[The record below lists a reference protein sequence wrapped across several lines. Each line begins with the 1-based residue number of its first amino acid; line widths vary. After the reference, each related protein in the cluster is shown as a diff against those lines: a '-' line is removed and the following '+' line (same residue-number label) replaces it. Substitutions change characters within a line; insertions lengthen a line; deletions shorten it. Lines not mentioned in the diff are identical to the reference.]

1 MTITTLG
8 ILWNVTPTLIKN
20 AFRHYVRFFLEFGVR
35 SPRESANDFLYDQIF
50 HMIKRLTVYL
60 THHTIEEVQKLTDQS
75 VPNPPRCYDEQVM
88 IPLECCHQA
97 ADLLHEYFG
106 PEMMQSFIGGSRWWQ
121 MRSQPGIPAEWIS
134 HYSDYHTLMEKRG
147 QNPSFSTSF
156 LHHITRHSKRVNPR
170 HEHPAD
176 VDPSATHHAG
186 RFADTHEESRRLER
200 IMLYIHGGAYYFG
213 SINTHKYAIHRAST
227 KFGGFTLA
235 VNYRKAPQFPFPCA
249 IQDCLAAYLYLLRPP
264 PGALHPPIDSSRIVV
279 AGDSAGGGLA
289 LALLQLIRDLSLP
302 VPAGGVLISPWSD
315 MTHSFPSI
323 LQNTQTDYI
332 PPYSFLHKPSLLW
345 PVPQDVGRFAKRK
358 SWLPFGGRK
367 HVKARSTDTLPAH
380 QQPLYMLQPDGSS
393 KLVEPQIQMYATN
406 AQLLH
411 PLCSPVLAGSLG
423 GLPPLFILAGDGEVL
438 RDEVLYLAHRA
449 AHPAEHP
456 LSEALLSRFP
466 RSRETAA
473 RYKNVPTYVHLQ
485 VFDDQCHVFPMF
497 LYTTAARLALRGMAS
512 FIKMVTGAPLAESGT
527 IAELYGSAPAGKY
540 EYSGKVPLQ
549 RPGYENHMIRE
560 RIGREGHVRPMEPA
574 SHMSM
579 LQLAPAQ
586 VGVVYARTYERFRR
600 GHTIWDN
607 KFRSQ
612 TKRLIK
618 KRTQFERRA
627 RRLLD
632 KAEAEGLLTDC
643 GDILASGTR
652 WTDLGSYGPADL
664 QDEMPPPSAIVG
676 RRDTPDA
683 LALLKLGLHLRAKR
697 RRALGVEV
705 QPPTGH
711 RRASFAERA
720 PRRAYS
726 TGEHVHRPTERP

>member
-1 MTITTLG
+1 
-8 ILWNVTPTLIKN
+8 
-20 AFRHYVRFFLEFGVR
+20 VR
-35 SPRESANDFLYDQIF
+35 SVHSHR
-50 HMIKRLTVYL
+50 
-60 THHTIEEVQKLTDQS
+60 TDQS
-75 VPNPPRCYDEQVM
+75 VPNPPRCYNEQVI
-88 IPLECCHQA
+88 IPLECCHRA
-97 ADLLHEYFG
+97 ADLLHEYFD
-106 PEMMQSFIGGSRWWQ
+106 PDMMQSFIGGSRWWQ
-121 MRSQPGIPAEWIS
+121 MRSQPGIPAEWIA
-134 HYSDYHTLMEKRG
+134 HYSDYHTFMEKQG
-147 QNPSFSTSF
+147 QNPSLSTSF
-156 LHHITRHSKRVNPR
+156 LHRMTRHSSRVNPR

-176 VDPSATHHAG
+176 VDPSATRHAG
-186 RFADTHEESRRLER
+186 RFANTHEESRRLER

-249 IQDCLAAYLYLLRPP
+249 IQDCLAAYLYLIQPP
-264 PGALHPPIDSSRIVV
+264 PGALHPPIDPSRIVV

-302 VPAGGVLISPWSD
+302 MPAGGVLLSPWSD

-345 PVPQDVGRFAKRK
+345 PVPQDAGRFAKKK
-358 SWLPFGGRK
+358 SWILFGNRK
-367 HVKARSTDTLPAH
+367 QVEVRSSDALPAH
-380 QQPLYMLQPDGSS
+380 QQPLYMHKPDGTSQ
-393 KLVEPQIQMYATN
+393 LIEPQIQMYATN

-438 RDEVLYLAHRA
+438 RDEVLYLAHKA
-449 AHPAEHP
+449 AHPARYP

-512 FIKMVTGAPLAESGT
+512 FIKMVTGAPLAESGL
-527 IAELYGSAPAGKY
+527 IAESYGSAPAGKY

-549 RPGYENHMIRE
+549 RPGYQDHMIRE

-574 SHMSM
+574 SQMPM

-586 VGVVYARTYERFRR
+586 VGVIYAGAYERFRR
-600 GHTIWDN
+600 GHTIWDT
-607 KFRSQ
+607 KFHAE
-612 TKRLIK
+612 TKRVSK
-618 KRTQFERRA
+618 KRAQLERRA

-632 KAEAEGLLTDC
+632 KAEEEGLLADC
-643 GDILASGTR
+643 GDIHASGRR

-664 QDEMPPPSAIVG
+664 EGEMPPPSAIVG
-676 RRDTPDA
+676 RRDTVRCLTDPARCPRPAQTRPAPAGQAASCLGRRSPADDEGPH
-683 LALLKLGLHLRAKR
+683 KLCGAR
-697 RRALGVEV
+697 
-705 QPPTGH
+705 T
-711 RRASFAERA
+711 A
-720 PRRAYS
+720 PRLLD
-726 TGEHVHRPTERP
+726 G